1 MAHDFDTPRGV
12 DLLDDVDGDAIAA
25 IRAQAA
31 QSPRTAP
38 DEAAL
43 GEMLADSFLL
53 AGADLGDAVL
63 SVAVIPQQRD
73 EFCCDACFL
82 VLHRSLRA
90 SASRERC
97 RDCA

>member
-12 DLLDDVDGDAIAA
+12 DLLDDREADLISA

-31 QSPRTAP
+31 KDPRPAP

-43 GEMLADSFLL
+43 ADALTDTFLL
-53 AGADLGDAVL
+53 AGADLGDASL
-63 SVAVIPQQRD
+63 AIAVIPQQRD
-73 EFCCDACFL
+73 EFRCDACFL

-90 SASRERC
+90 ASSTDRC

>member
-1 MAHDFDTPRGV
+1 MAHDFDAPRGV

-43 GEMLADSFLL
+43 G
-53 AGADLGDAVL
+53 DAVL
-63 SVAVIPQQRD
+63 TVAVIPQQRD
-73 EFCCDACFL
+73 EFRCDACFL

-90 SASRERC
+90 STTRELC